1 MHLPRKNTEPSV
13 QSILSKQKETQHIA
27 GVRTPLHQPQ
37 KQMFWLRFNRRI
49 HYLCSYA
56 RRDKDRVNPTKQMH
70 THRKPCSDACS
81 HGRCI
86 TYPGTF
92 IMCSLQ
98 TSPTVNIPCFPYWL
112 FWLWIFCCCCCCF
125 LMCRAKFSRCFPA
138 VDEFLMSR
146 LASGD
151 PCCTAWPWLCCHRGV
166 IQFLG
171 GQGSAT
177 QVQLLSTG
185 CNFVISTLD
194 FLFFAVDPAAS
205 QCCHAPQSWVAAG

>member
-1 MHLPRKNTEPSV
+1 
-13 QSILSKQKETQHIA
+13 
-27 GVRTPLHQPQ
+27 
-37 KQMFWLRFNRRI
+37 
-49 HYLCSYA
+49 
-56 RRDKDRVNPTKQMH
+56 
-70 THRKPCSDACS
+70 
-81 HGRCI
+81 
-86 TYPGTF
+86 
-92 IMCSLQ
+92 
-98 TSPTVNIPCFPYWL
+98 
-112 FWLWIFCCCCCCF
+112 
-125 LMCRAKFSRCFPA
+125 MCRAKFSRCFPA

-194 FLFFAVDPAAS
+194 FLFFAEDPAAS